1 MDYNYSEI
9 ICTAI
14 DEIVTAKLQGLEYD
28 VTKQCTVVDDSQSHK
43 GKYVVSDGTSKYEAY
58 STDVSF
64 KKGNSV
70 LVTIP
75 NGNYDLQKTIV
86 CRISADDTTPFN
98 YTSPMDTMIK
108 ITNNIFDDAKVVYGE
123 NIGLLANDTN
133 QSTAAGPIY
142 SLTESAGFAGF
153 TRLGITANFKSL
165 LNGLDVTSGT
175 YGLKLLI
182 YTENSI
188 SPGVKDNAVYE
199 LSFNS
204 SDMIGNPYQFDSYFY
219 QEKVFDISSI
229 NNIKQIDVYF
239 YQNGQFYDGNNNY
252 IEWQYVDSLL
262 GATKL
267 QNNLFVDDVKIYLG
281 YDMNAFSG
289 ETLLLYTN
297 DALTYHYTNDP
308 LYKTI
313 ALRWIHKLDDNTYQ
327 LLSLSDLKDE
337 FEVHWFRYKKGHETI
352 DKYAGNDW
360 EELPAVD
367 DNEFKCEF
375 VPEIA
380 ARSEQ
385 IKVIGLQKTITGT
398 NDKGESIITE
408 TPYYS
413 NLMIFENEENVP
425 DKITYDAATALSIVC
440 EDGSEGNYF
449 LYNQNGKIE
458 NEGNGQGNKR
468 YWKAMFQGAE
478 IDSNLG
484 LGESDF
490 IKWYFPVEN
499 TMLTFSNDYFTENEG
514 EKTEDIKSYYG
525 VDYYEISRGTT
536 NVTISGKPELTS
548 VKQAY
553 SIGNQWNQKNANNT
567 IRCIVR
573 IKGVEYEAVEELRF
587 GKAGTNGTNA
597 TFLIEFVNNSN
608 ALIIGKNNTVTVRA
622 RLYDSNGSNV
632 GFHQSQANTIQWSWY
647 KQTPDKNYISLPSGV
662 QSDVIT
668 LTCNTDTLPQDNY
681 YILKATYGMLE
692 AYLPIPLKTQNASHM
707 EGAREIIYN
716 NQGTPSYYSDAY
728 VLYSYDSDGYKDSEA
743 LWTIKY
749 NEETNG
755 MSASYIPTLKD
766 IHQRKG
772 YKGLQASPFYA
783 SGYNDMVCVSGQT
796 QNGDC
801 GWSQPILIMQSQYD
815 FAMLNKWDG
824 TLTMD
829 ENNGTILS
837 TMLGAGRKNS
847 NNTFSGILIGDVQ
860 KGTGNSNDTNTLTG
874 VYGLHEGVTSF
885 ELKEDGT
892 ATFGKKG
899 RGQILIDGNSS
910 TIKSAQYIS
919 NNTGMML
926 DLDDGMIDIKGS
938 EGERVLLQS
947 KSPYF
952 TINTSTVYK
961 DDSNNTYFQPLINI
975 GTDSFFIQS
984 DNYTSTNAQ
993 GTKLN
998 LQNGDL
1004 EIKSP
1009 YSRTFLSGGSSS
1021 TGKYFEISV
1030 PPLSGSKPGTAT
1042 GINGYTTPLL
1052 TVGADE
1058 YYLQSINYD
1067 GLTFQTTTINGATY
1081 NLYNDGKVAVSSN
1094 GQVIYER
1101 SSTSSNWPSTPK
1113 PFTDTKETI
1122 QLYDEKGK
1130 PAGTTTKTIYADQN
1144 RQAYLTKLT
1153 PYYTKTQGSGLKMDL
1168 SNGIINGY
1176 DIMLKGT
1183 KSDDKNK
1190 TIIIDSSSNTTPLKI
1205 GKDFSVGWD
1214 GTLTCYKLNEIS
1226 NVDNE
1231 QQYAININDI
1241 FYVTKGGGAGGSG
1254 VQFSGGFSGGF
1265 YGTARGTGIFSQLTV
1280 GDEDGGTTSLNG
1292 STTIKGDLTL
1302 PANITVGST
1311 VFRSRINYFAIDI
1324 DSITGESISV
1334 ITGLSKNTTAR
1345 TYTVSGGLAA
1355 GGSISI
1361 PAYTFVTGAS
1371 STGKAIKK
1379 ISISLKTLGGAYLGE
1394 GSWEYKTTNAKS
1406 YTAS

>member
-1 MDYNYSEI
+1 M
-9 ICTAI
+9 
-14 DEIVTAKLQGLEYD
+14 G
-28 VTKQCTVVDDSQSHK
+28 
-43 GKYVVSDGTSKYEAY
+43 
-58 STDVSF
+58 
-64 KKGNSV
+64 
-70 LVTIP
+70 
-75 NGNYDLQKTIV
+75 
-86 CRISADDTTPFN
+86 
-98 YTSPMDTMIK
+98 
-108 ITNNIFDDAKVVYGE
+108 
-123 NIGLLANDTN
+123 
-133 QSTAAGPIY
+133 
-142 SLTESAGFAGF
+142 
-153 TRLGITANFKSL
+153 
-165 LNGLDVTSGT
+165 
-175 YGLKLLI
+175 
-182 YTENSI
+182 
-188 SPGVKDNAVYE
+188 
-199 LSFNS
+199 
-204 SDMIGNPYQFDSYFY
+204 
-219 QEKVFDISSI
+219 
-229 NNIKQIDVYF
+229 
-239 YQNGQFYDGNNNY
+239 
-252 IEWQYVDSLL
+252 
-262 GATKL
+262 
-267 QNNLFVDDVKIYLG
+267 
-281 YDMNAFSG
+281 AFSG

-308 LYKTI
+308 LYKTV

-327 LLSLSDLKDE
+327 LLGLSDLKDE

-375 VPEIA
+375 APDIA

-398 NDKGESIITE
+398 NDKGEDIITE

-567 IRCIVR
+567 IRCVVR

-647 KQTPDKNYISLPSGV
+647 KQTPNKNYISLPSGV

-766 IHQRKG
+766 IPQRKG

-860 KGTGNSNDTNTLTG
+860 KGTSNSNDTNTLTG

-899 RGQILIDGNSS
+899 HGQILIDGNSS
-910 TIKSAQYIS
+910 TIQSAQYIS

-926 DLDDGMIDIKGS
+926 DLDDGIIDIKGS
-938 EGERVLLQS
+938 AGERVLLQS

-952 TINTSTVYK
+952 SINTSTAYTG
-961 DDSNNTYFQPLINI
+961 DDNEFQFQPLINI

-984 DNYTSTNAQ
+984 DNYTSTSNQ
-993 GTKLN
+993 GTKFN

-1009 YSRTFLSGGSSS
+1009 YSRTYLSGGGKNSS
-1021 TGKYFEISV
+1021 TKYFEISV
-1030 PPLSGSKPGTAT
+1030 PPLSGTKPGTAT
-1042 GINGYTTPLL
+1042 GVSGYTTPLL
-1052 TVGADE
+1052 TVGANE

-1067 GLTFQTTTINGATY
+1067 GLKFNEATINGTSY
-1081 NLYNDGKVAVSSN
+1081 NLYNNGLVAVSSDGKIVYTRSN
-1094 GQVIYER
+1094 A
-1101 SSTSSNWPSTPK
+1101 SSTDWSLKSFSAT
-1113 PFTDTKETI
+1113 TEVI
-1122 QLYDEKGK
+1122 QLYDADGKEKEK
-1130 PAGTTTKTIYADQN
+1130 VTKTITQDQN
-1144 RQAYLTKLT
+1144 REAYLATLT

-1168 SNGIINGY
+1168 SSGVINGY

-1183 KSDDKNK
+1183 NSASTDENPK
-1190 TIIIDSSSNTTPLKI
+1190 TIIIDSSSSTTPLKV
-1205 GKDFSVGWD
+1205 GKDFSVAWD

-1254 VQFSGGFSGGF
+1254 VSFSGGFSGSFGGVGS
-1265 YGTARGTGIFSQLTV
+1265 GTFKGKGMFDELYVGGVQYKKETIYFIQTVGLVRDGKNVKLNYFQHNMDVLCSRFARGSMQSTSAKLDHTHNIGESTTQRAS
-1280 GDEDGGTTSLNG
+1280 GTTNLH
-1292 STTIKGDLTL
+1292 
-1302 PANITVGST
+1302 
-1311 VFRSRINYFAIDI
+1311 YH
-1324 DSITGESISV
+1324 
-1334 ITGLSKNTTAR
+1334 
-1345 TYTVSGGLAA
+1345 Y
-1355 GGSISI
+1355 
-1361 PAYTFVTGAS
+1361 
-1371 STGKAIKK
+1371 
-1379 ISISLKTLGGAYLGE
+1379 YLQR
-1394 GSWEYKTTNAKS
+1394 KS
-1406 YTAS
+1406 YTEGMN

>member
-43 GKYVVSDGTSKYEAY
+43 GKYIVSDGTSKYEAY
-58 STDVSF
+58 STDISF

-165 LNGLDVTSGT
+165 LNGLDVASGT

-252 IEWQYVDSLL
+252 IEWQYIDSLL

-281 YDMNAFSG
+281 YDMGAFSG

-308 LYKTI
+308 LYKTV

-327 LLSLSDLKDE
+327 LLGLSDLKDE

-375 VPEIA
+375 APDIA

-398 NDKGESIITE
+398 NDKGEDIITE

-567 IRCIVR
+567 IRCVVR

-647 KQTPDKNYISLPSGV
+647 KQTPNKNYISLPSGV

-692 AYLPIPLKTQNASHM
+692 AYLPIPLKTKNASHM

-728 VLYSYDSDGYKDSEA
+728 VLYSYNSDGYKDSEA

-766 IHQRKG
+766 IPQRKG

-860 KGTGNSNDTNTLTG
+860 KGTSNSNDTNTLTG

-899 RGQILIDGNSS
+899 HGQILIDGNSS
-910 TIKSAQYIS
+910 TIQSAQYIS

-926 DLDDGMIDIKGS
+926 DLDDGIIDIKGS
-938 EGERVLLQS
+938 AGERVLLQS

-952 TINTSTVYK
+952 SINTSTAYTG
-961 DDSNNTYFQPLINI
+961 DDNEFQFQPLINI

-984 DNYTSTNAQ
+984 DNYTSTSNQ
-993 GTKLN
+993 GTKFN

-1009 YSRTFLSGGSSS
+1009 YSRTYLSGGGKNSS
-1021 TGKYFEISV
+1021 TKYFEISV
-1030 PPLSGSKPGTAT
+1030 PPLSGTKPGTAT
-1042 GINGYTTPLL
+1042 GVSGYTTPLL
-1052 TVGADE
+1052 TVGANE

-1067 GLTFQTTTINGATY
+1067 GLKFNEATINGTSY
-1081 NLYNDGKVAVSSN
+1081 NLYNNGLVAVSSDGKIVYTRSN
-1094 GQVIYER
+1094 A
-1101 SSTSSNWPSTPK
+1101 SSTDWSLKSFSAT
-1113 PFTDTKETI
+1113 TEVI
-1122 QLYDEKGK
+1122 QLYDADGKEKEK
-1130 PAGTTTKTIYADQN
+1130 VTKTITQDQN
-1144 RQAYLTKLT
+1144 REAYLATLT

-1168 SNGIINGY
+1168 SSGVINGY

-1183 KSDDKNK
+1183 NSASTDENPK
-1190 TIIIDSSSNTTPLKI
+1190 TIIIDSSSSTTPLKV
-1205 GKDFSVGWD
+1205 GKDFSVAWD

-1254 VQFSGGFSGGF
+1254 VSFSGGFSGSFGGVGS
-1265 YGTARGTGIFSQLTV
+1265 GTFKGKGMFDELYVGGVQYKKETIYFIQTVGLVRDGKNVKLNYFQHNMDVLCSRFARGSMQSTSAKLDHTHNIGESTTQRAS
-1280 GDEDGGTTSLNG
+1280 GTTNLH
-1292 STTIKGDLTL
+1292 
-1302 PANITVGST
+1302 
-1311 VFRSRINYFAIDI
+1311 YH
-1324 DSITGESISV
+1324 
-1334 ITGLSKNTTAR
+1334 
-1345 TYTVSGGLAA
+1345 Y
-1355 GGSISI
+1355 
-1361 PAYTFVTGAS
+1361 
-1371 STGKAIKK
+1371 
-1379 ISISLKTLGGAYLGE
+1379 YLQR
-1394 GSWEYKTTNAKS
+1394 KS
-1406 YTAS
+1406 YTEGMN